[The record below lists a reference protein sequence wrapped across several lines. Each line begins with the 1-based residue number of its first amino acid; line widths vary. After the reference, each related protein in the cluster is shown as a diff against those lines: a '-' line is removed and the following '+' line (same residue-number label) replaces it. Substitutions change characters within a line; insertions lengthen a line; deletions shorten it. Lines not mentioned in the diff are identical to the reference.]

1 MGSNQT
7 MNSNKKKFT
16 LRAFIST
23 YMVFSFFIMM
33 FSGIILYI
41 APPGRIAHW
50 TELTIFGFTKDQW
63 QSIHTIFTFL
73 FIIAGSFH
81 IYYNWKPILAYFRTK
96 MKEQFKVRKEMILS
110 ALFSLI
116 VFSLVLAN
124 VPPFKTVMD
133 FGEDFSNSWSD
144 EESEPPVPHAEEMT
158 LIEFAQV
165 TSTDVNEI
173 IKNLKNNGIV
183 NAIGNSIIKDLAV
196 ENKTTPQQIYRKVN
210 PESQSKTTSHVAGKF
225 GYGRKTFA
233 EVCDELQISQEK
245 ALANASKYNLKIDL
259 NKKLKGIAS
268 DNDILPIEL
277 IKMIKG
283 EY

>member
-1 MGSNQT
+1 
-7 MNSNKKKFT
+7 MNSNKKKFS

-23 YMVFSFFIMM
+23 YMVFSFLILA

-50 TELTIFGFTKDQW
+50 TELTILGFTKDQW
-63 QSIHTIFTFL
+63 QAIHTIFTFL

-81 IYYNWKPILAYFRTK
+81 IYYNWKPIMAYFRTK
-96 MKEQFKVRKEMILS
+96 MKEKFKLRKELIFS
-110 ALFSLI
+110 ALFSVI
-116 VFSLVLAN
+116 VFSLVVSN

-133 FGEDFSNSWSD
+133 LGEDFSDSWSD

-158 LIEFAQV
+158 LTEFAQL
-165 TSTDVNEI
+165 TNADVNTI
-173 IKNLKNNGIV
+173 IENLKNNGI
-183 NAIGNSIIKDLAV
+183 AYATENSIIKDLAL
-196 ENKTTPQQIYRKVN
+196 ENNTTPQQIYRKVN
-210 PESQSKTTSHVAGKF
+210 SGSQSNVATHKGGKF
-225 GYGRKTFA
+225 GYGRKTLA
-233 EVCDELQISQEK
+233 EVCEELKITQET
-245 ALANASKYNLKIDL
+245 ALANLSKYNLQIDL
-259 NKKLKGIAS
+259 NKKVKEIAS